1 VAGFAPLRPGRAFFA
16 LGPESIPVLKA
27 LTIFSGNA
35 NRDLAKSI
43 CGYVETPLGNAE
55 VTRFADGEI
64 YVEINENVR
73 GVNCFVV
80 QPTCAPVNDNLMELL
95 VMIDALK
102 RASAGSIIAVIPY
115 FGYARQDRK
124 SKPRTP
130 ISARLVADLLVAAGV
145 DRVLSIDLHA
155 GQIQGF
161 FNIPVDHLYA
171 MPVLMEHL
179 KSRFS
184 SEAVIVSPDA
194 GGVERARA
202 YSKRMG
208 TSLAII
214 DKRRPAPNV
223 SEVVN
228 IIGDV
233 RGRDAII
240 VDDMID
246 TAGTVC
252 AAAQA
257 IKDKGAR
264 AVFACASHGVLSDP
278 AIERINAS
286 PIEELIITDTI
297 PPRAAVRACP
307 KIKVFSVARMVGEAV
322 KRIHHG
328 DSISSLFI

>member
-1 VAGFAPLRPGRAFFA
+1 
-16 LGPESIPVLKA
+16 VLKA

-35 NRDLAKSI
+35 NRDLALAI
-43 CGYVETPLGNAE
+43 CKYVETPLGNAE

-102 RASAGSIIAVIPY
+102 RASAGSITAVMPY

-130 ISARLVADLLVAAGV
+130 ISARLVADLLTAAAGV
-145 DRVLSIDLHA
+145 DRVLAIDLHA

-161 FNIPVDHLYA
+161 FNIPVDHLYG
-171 MPVLMEHL
+171 MPVLMDHMRL
-179 KSRFS
+179 RFNH
-184 SEAVIVSPDA
+184 EAVIVSPDA

-202 YSKRMG
+202 YSKRLG

-223 SEVVN
+223 SEVIN

-233 RGRDAII
+233 KGRDAII
-240 VDDMID
+240 VDDMVD
-246 TAGTVC
+246 TAGTLC

-264 AVFACASHGVLSDP
+264 AVYACATHGVLSHP
-278 AIERINAS
+278 AIERIMAS
-286 PIEELIITDTI
+286 PLQELITTDTI
-297 PPRAAVRACP
+297 PLRPEIAACP
-307 KIKVFSVARMVGEAV
+307 KIRVLSVARLLGEAV